1 MAIEMMW
8 MAGRPRV
15 LDPVMALELSGATVT
30 VRGGSS
36 WIERSPA
43 GDRGVLALPDQT
55 WVLLGDLHA
64 TTREMRTPAGR
75 TVTLQGLLGR
85 FASPPG
91 GAVVREVVAM
101 LLVGDDDPILDAMAA
116 FDGSLRP
123 AVLTHWPTP
132 PPRPTPFLLPR
143 LVRGTP
149 PIVARALDEAGD
161 ETTAELAAHPIGE
174 DLSLVYVDDGPES
187 LRRLTMAEATAI
199 EPDVDRRLGR
209 AVANLASLPLV
220 RIVGDGP
227 IFAVR
232 RSGEHEATFLLLP
245 ALWETLDP
253 LLDGPRLVAMP
264 RHDVLLVT
272 GDTGPERRARLRVR
286 AQEALRDGS
295 NAPRLSRSLHAYDP
309 SAGIWRLVDDPA

>member
-8 MAGRPRV
+8 MAGRARV
-15 LDPVMALELSGATVT
+15 LDPVMELERRGSTVT
-30 VRGGSS
+30 LRGGAS
-36 WIERSPA
+36 WIERDPS
-43 GDRGVLALPDQT
+43 GDRGVLVLPDAT

-75 TVTLQGLLGR
+75 TVTLRGLLGR

-91 GAVVREVVAM
+91 AAIVREVVAM
-101 LLVGDDDPILDAMAA
+101 LLASEDDPILDAMAA
-116 FDGSLRP
+116 FDGELRP
-123 AVLTHWPTP
+123 ATLTHWPAP
-132 PPRPTPFLLPR
+132 SPRPSPFLLPR

-149 PIVARALDEAGD
+149 PIVARALDDAGD

-174 DLSLVYVDDGPES
+174 DLSLVYVDDGPAS
-187 LRRLTMAEATAI
+187 LRRLTVAEATAI
-199 EPDVDRRLGR
+199 ELDVDRRLGR

-232 RSGEHEATFLLLP
+232 RAGEHEATFLLLP
-245 ALWETLDP
+245 ALWEALDP

-272 GDTGPERRARLRVR
+272 GDTGPERRTRLRER
-286 AQEALRDGS
+286 AREALRDGS
-295 NAPRLSRSLHAYDP
+295 NAPVLSRSLHAYEA
-309 SAGIWRLVDDPA
+309 SAGIWRLADDPV